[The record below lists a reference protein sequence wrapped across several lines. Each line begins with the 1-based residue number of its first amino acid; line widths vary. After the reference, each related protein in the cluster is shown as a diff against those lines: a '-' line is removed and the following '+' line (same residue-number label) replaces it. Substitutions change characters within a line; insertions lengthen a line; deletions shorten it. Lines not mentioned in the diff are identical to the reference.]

1 MSLNSSVIVAGATM
15 TVWRRGLARTLSL
28 PDRAIVALV
37 IGFAVLTTVLS
48 ATLYWII
55 SQFFSGIDPAQFH
68 GDARALLRLV
78 FSGVAFGSLV
88 FLLVLATST
97 PERTVLDN
105 VLRLLPVRRSAR
117 ILGSSVPLLA
127 LGFSMSFLLGVSSL
141 AIVFR
146 LASRD
151 VAPILALAAYVWL
164 MLWSAVSWPVL
175 FFLVRSAAHRLVRL
189 PSNYS
194 LAVATVVCIAA
205 GIVLVGI
212 DLVPVERIGN
222 EEWWQLLSPTRGL
235 TELLVGSGGLSTA
248 IGWTS
253 VGLWSCVA
261 GALGWLYIHTASVS
275 GDASSTRIF
284 VGSDF
289 PAGRFAAR
297 VWLEILVIV
306 RLPQFLVASLVVII
320 GTLAFPILLGVAR
333 FAAVVDQ
340 LAAIVVIL
348 PAAIGIYSF
357 GATAPAHWLAHLL
370 TGNRRRWLVPKLSA
384 SLVVPVVLVLPYLSL
399 MFAAGLP
406 VDRIADVVSLG
417 FAMFVSAALAGIVVP
432 CVPGQALSATITSAA
447 TAVLWA
453 ILVVGS
459 RWIASSIGPMDP
471 VVGTLVGAGVLL
483 CLIPLVVLRSSE
495 PGVAIG

>member
-1 MSLNSSVIVAGATM
+1 MSPHPSAIVAGATL

-28 PDRAIVALV
+28 PDRAIIGLAV
-37 IGFAVLTTVLS
+37 GFALLTTALS

-78 FSGVAFGSLV
+78 LSGVAFGSLV

-105 VLRLLPVRRSAR
+105 VLRLLPVRRSSR
-117 ILGSSVPLLA
+117 ILGSSVPLLV
-127 LGFSMSFLLGVSSL
+127 LGFSMSFLLGLSSL
-141 AIVFR
+141 AIIFR
-146 LASRD
+146 LSSEA

-164 MLWSAVSWPVL
+164 MLWSAVTWPVL
-175 FFLVRSAAHRLVRL
+175 FFLVRSAVHRLVRL

-194 LAVATVVCIAA
+194 LAVATAACIAA
-205 GIVLVGI
+205 GVVLVGI
-212 DLVPVERIGN
+212 DLVPVERIGHQ
-222 EEWWQLLSPTRGL
+222 EWWQFLSPTRGI
-235 TELLVGSGGLSTA
+235 TELVGAPGGASA
-248 IGWTS
+248 WIGWIS

-261 GALGWLYIHTASVS
+261 AMLGVLYVNTPSVS
-275 GDASSTRIF
+275 GDASSTRF
-284 VGSDF
+284 LVGSDF
-289 PAGRFAAR
+289 PAARFAAR

-320 GTLAFPILLGVAR
+320 GTVAFPILLGVAR
-333 FAAVVDQ
+333 FTAVMDQ
-340 LAAIVVIL
+340 LASIVVIL

-357 GATAPAHWLAHLL
+357 GASAPAHWIAKAL
-370 TGNRRRWLVPKLSA
+370 TGGRRRWLVPKLTA
-384 SLVVPVVLVLPYLSL
+384 SLVVPMILVLPYLSL

-406 VDRIADVVSLG
+406 AERIADVASLG
-417 FAMFVSAALAGIVVP
+417 FAMFVSASLVGIVVP

-453 ILVVGS
+453 LLVIGS
-459 RWIASSIGPMDP
+459 RWLASSIGQTDP
-471 VVGTLVGAGVLL
+471 VIGTLVGGAVLL
-483 CLIPLVVLRSSE
+483 CLIPLVVLRTSE
-495 PGVAIG
+495 PGVAVG